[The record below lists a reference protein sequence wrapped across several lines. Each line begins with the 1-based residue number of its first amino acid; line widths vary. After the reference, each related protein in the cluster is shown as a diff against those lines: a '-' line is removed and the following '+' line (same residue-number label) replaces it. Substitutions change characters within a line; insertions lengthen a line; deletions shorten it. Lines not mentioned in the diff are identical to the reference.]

1 MINIKNLIKAVV
13 GIVLVCLIYKL
24 KIGFIVLCGFT
35 VVAAMTILYNEE
47 EKKRKYSNKLND
59 TILYLEQMIYSFKK
73 QPKIRVALTD
83 AQKVSSSQ
91 MKEVIEEAVVNID
104 SNTTKDIYGAALEI
118 IEKEY
123 SCGRIRSLHKFIK
136 KIESNGG
143 EYETYI
149 NILLEDIKNWSDRTL
164 SFIKSVERT
173 KRNVFISI
181 LTTLITCGF
190 MAYLIPKDY
199 KYTDNIVYQISS
211 TILIMAMV
219 FTVVIVIKKWNL
231 DWLKEENVLSENMI
245 IKYYGIVEKGYIN
258 MSDLSFMEKFNY
270 KNIKKRVEREIYK
283 AFPDW
288 IRDVAINLQNDTVQS
303 AIESS
308 YEETP
313 FILKRPVRK
322 LLIDFE
328 KYPVGIE
335 PYNNMLKE
343 FDLPDLKSSVK
354 MFYAINELGKEQST
368 KQIGAIIDRNN
379 KISGLTEQMKNND
392 KIGMAT
398 LYSVI
403 PMLLGVVKIIIDMML
418 MILVFTTSIGKVVG

>member
-1 MINIKNLIKAVV
+1 MKDIKNLIKSVAV
-13 GIVLVCLIYKL
+13 IVLIGIAYKL
-24 KIGFIVLCGFT
+24 KFGFIILCIGS
-35 VVAAMTILYNEE
+35 VVAAERLLYKEQG
-47 EKKRKYSNKLND
+47 KKQKNLNKLND
-59 TILYLEQMIYSFKK
+59 TISYLEQMIYSFKK
-73 QPKIRVALTD
+73 QPKIRVALID

-104 SNTTKDIYGAALEI
+104 SNKAKDVYGDALDI

-136 KIESNGG
+136 KIEDNGG

-164 SFIKSVERT
+164 AFIKNVERT
-173 KRNVFISI
+173 KRNVLISI
-181 LTTLITCGF
+181 LSTLITCGF
-190 MAYLIPKDY
+190 MAYLIPKEY
-199 KYTDNIVYQISS
+199 GFTSNIVYQISS
-211 TILIMAMV
+211 VILIIVMV
-219 FTVVIVIKKWNL
+219 LTVVLVTKKLNL
-231 DWLKEENVLSENMI
+231 DWLKEENTLSENMI
-245 IKYYGIVEKGYIN
+245 IKYYSIVEKGYIN
-258 MSDLSFMEKFNY
+258 MKDLSLMEKYNY
-270 KNIKKRVEREIYK
+270 KNVKKRLEKEIYK
-283 AFPDW
+283 VFPDW

-303 AIESS
+303 AIEAS
-308 YEETP
+308 YEDTP

-343 FDLPDLKSSVK
+343 FDLPDLKSSIK
-354 MFYAINELGKEQST
+354 MFYAINELGKEEST
-368 KQIGAIIDRNN
+368 KQIGAIIERNN

-392 KIGMAT
+392 RIGMVT

-403 PMLLGVVKIIIDMML
+403 PMLLGVIKIIVDMLL
-418 MILVFTTSIGKVVG
+418 MIFVFTSSIGEVVG

>member
-1 MINIKNLIKAVV
+1 MKDIKKMIKAVV
-13 GIVLVCLIYKL
+13 VIVLIGLAYKL
-24 KIGFIVLCGFT
+24 KFGFIILCVGS
-35 VVAAMTILYNEE
+35 VVAAERLLYKEQD
-47 EKKRKYSNKLND
+47 KKQKNLNKLND
-59 TILYLEQMIYSFKK
+59 TISYLEQMIYSFKK

-83 AQKVSSSQ
+83 AQKVSSTQ

-104 SNTTKDIYGAALEI
+104 SNKTKDVYGDALDI

-123 SCGRIRSLHKFIK
+123 NCGRISSLHKFIK
-136 KIESNGG
+136 KIEGNGG

-164 SFIKSVERT
+164 AFIKNVDRT

-181 LTTLITCGF
+181 LSTLITCGF
-190 MAYLIPKDY
+190 MAYLIPKEY
-199 KYTDNIVYQISS
+199 GFTSNIVYQISS
-211 TILIMAMV
+211 VVLIIVMV
-219 FTVVIVIKKWNL
+219 ITVVLVTKKLNL
-231 DWLKEENVLSENMI
+231 DWLKEENILSENMI
-245 IKYYGIVEKGYIN
+245 IKYYSIVEKGYTN
-258 MSDLSFMEKFNY
+258 MKDLSLMEKLNY
-270 KNIKKRVEREIYK
+270 KNVKKRLEKEIYK
-283 AFPDW
+283 VFPDW

-303 AIESS
+303 AIETS
-308 YEETP
+308 YEDTP

-343 FDLPDLKSSVK
+343 FDLPDLKSSIK
-354 MFYAINELGKEQST
+354 MFYAINELGKEEST
-368 KQIGAIIDRNN
+368 KQIGAIIERNN

-392 KIGMAT
+392 KIGMVT

-403 PMLLGVVKIIIDMML
+403 PMLLGVIKIIVDMIL
-418 MILVFTTSIGKVVG
+418 MIFVFTSSIGEVVG